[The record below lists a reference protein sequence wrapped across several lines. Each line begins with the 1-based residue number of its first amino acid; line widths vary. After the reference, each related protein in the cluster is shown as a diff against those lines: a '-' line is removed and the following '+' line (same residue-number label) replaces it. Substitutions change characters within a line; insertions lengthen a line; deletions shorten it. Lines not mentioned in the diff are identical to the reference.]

1 MILVKKLMQLIHL
14 INQGADIIVQHTDT
28 FAPCQAAEKAGVM
41 AFGQASDQSHF
52 CPNAHLT
59 AIVDDWGPYYT
70 ERAQALVDGSWSSS
84 DTWGGMNTGMVAMAP
99 YNKLNLCHLDLLSKK
114 L

>member
-1 MILVKKLMQLIHL
+1 MIQEKKQMQQILL

-52 CPNAHLT
+52 CPNCSLN
-59 AIVDDWGPYYT
+59 IYY
-70 ERAQALVDGSWSSS
+70 R
-84 DTWGGMNTGMVAMAP
+84 
-99 YNKLNLCHLDLLSKK
+99 
-114 L
+114 